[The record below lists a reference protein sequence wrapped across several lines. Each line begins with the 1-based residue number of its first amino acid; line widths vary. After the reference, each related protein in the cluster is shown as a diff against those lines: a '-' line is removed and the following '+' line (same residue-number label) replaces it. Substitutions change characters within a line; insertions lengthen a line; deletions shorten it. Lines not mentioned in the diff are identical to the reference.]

1 MNERIKNLM
10 KTLGLTEQ
18 EARELL
24 ADDAKVDKGQKMDFD
39 LTPEQ
44 EKEAKKARGTGTK
57 KKPAN
62 YKFENRKRKENP
74 EKRALIEA
82 LAYELEGFHHRDED
96 DPVAYVEQ
104 VEVVNPERQVDFYLN
119 GNHYSLTLTCHRPP
133 KEEKA

>member
-1 MNERIKNLM
+1 MYEQIQKLM

-44 EKEAKKARGTGTK
+44 EKNAKKARATGTK
-57 KKPAN
+57 KPTA

-74 EKRALIEA
+74 EKRDILKAVFE
-82 LAYELEGFHHRDED
+82 LAEDCWDNAEL
-96 DPVAYVEQ
+96 
-104 VEVVNPERQVDFYLN
+104 VNPERQVDFHLN

-133 KEEKA
+133 KEGKA